1 MASKR
6 VVDADENNFNPM
18 HDSEN
23 VDKILTTN
31 REEETTLWAHDVF
44 QLKSSHSPG
53 ASVDKLTAKNER
65 LVLLN
70 LLNSPILASRLS
82 TKHC

>member
-1 MASKR
+1 MASKH
-6 VVDADENNFNPM
+6 ADENNFNPM

-65 LVLLN
+65 LVLLYLQ
-70 LLNSPILASRLS
+70 LLNSRTLSSRFCK
-82 TKHC
+82 KHC